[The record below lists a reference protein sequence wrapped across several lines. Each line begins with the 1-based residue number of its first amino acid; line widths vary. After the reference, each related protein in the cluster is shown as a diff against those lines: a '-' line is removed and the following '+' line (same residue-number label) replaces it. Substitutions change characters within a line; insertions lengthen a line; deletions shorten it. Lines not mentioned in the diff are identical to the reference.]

1 MRCGCD
7 ASNQR
12 IPIPVELPKIRYL
25 WSHSRLLVIES
36 ESVKVDLDLDL
47 VVARV
52 RHEAPIAAMIHASV
66 TASIRPKEKRNQN
79 DGM

>member
-1 MRCGCD
+1 M
-7 ASNQR
+7 
-12 IPIPVELPKIRYL
+12 ELLKMRYL
-25 WSHSRLLVIES
+25 WSYSRLFVIES

-47 VVARV
+47 VVAWV

-66 TASIRPKEKRNQN
+66 TASIRPKGKRNQN